1 MPPAANTN
9 SGKKDAKGRTI
20 WIGPRGGE
28 FVRGPTGKKIPVA
41 KGKDPKFNF
50 KSLPTDVQRLIANKL
65 PVGNMAR
72 LAAVD
77 KNTRSVTRVSNKE
90 EALKQ
95 GIKNATD
102 RAISTG
108 TTQKITVAP
117 YNISVMKPN
126 SGTNPRDP
134 FYYEIIVEVP
144 GDFRVGYSIWY
155 PSRDNRTRPHMNR
168 TILEYRGKKIRYTS
182 QLPKHLESEVKHI
195 TRVIGSSIES

>member
-20 WIGPRGGE
+20 WVGPRGGE
-28 FVRGPTGKKIPVA
+28 FVRGAEGKKIPVA

-50 KSLPTDVQRLIANKL
+50 KSLPTDMQRLIANKL
-65 PVGNMAR
+65 SVGDMAR
-72 LAAVD
+72 LTAVD
-77 KNTRSVTRVSNKE
+77 KNTKSVSRVSNKK

-95 GIKNATD
+95 GIKRAVD
-102 RAISTG
+102 QAISTG
-108 TTQKITVAP
+108 TAQKITVAP
-117 YNISVMKPN
+117 YNISVTKPS
-126 SGTNPRDP
+126 SGTNTP

-144 GDFRVGYSIWY
+144 GDFRIGYRISY
-155 PSRDNRTRPHMNR
+155 PSRDNRTHPHMNQ

-195 TRVIGSSIES
+195 TRIIDI

>member
-28 FVRGPTGKKIPVA
+28 FVRGAEGKKLPVS

-50 KSLPTDVQRLIANKL
+50 KSLPTDVQRLIANKMS
-65 PVGNMAR
+65 VGNMAR

-77 KNTRSVTRVSNKE
+77 KNTKSVSRVSNKK

-95 GIKNATD
+95 GIKRAMD
-102 RAISTG
+102 QAISTG

-117 YNISVMKPN
+117 YNISVTKPS
-126 SGTNPRDP
+126 SGTNPQDP

-144 GDFRVGYSIWY
+144 GDFRIGYSIWY
-155 PSRDNRTRPHMNR
+155 SNRDKRTHPHMNQ

-182 QLPKHLESEVKHI
+182 QLPKQLESEVKHI
-195 TRVIGSSIES
+195 ARIIGSLIE

>member
-20 WIGPRGGE
+20 WVGPRGGE
-28 FVRGPTGKKIPVA
+28 FVRGLDGKKIPVA

-50 KSLPTDVQRLIANKL
+50 KSLPADVQRLVANKMSL
-65 PVGNMAR
+65 GNMAR

-77 KNTRSVTRVSNKE
+77 KSMQSVSRVSNKK

-95 GIKNATD
+95 GIKRAID
-102 RAISTG
+102 RAIATG
-108 TTQKITVAP
+108 SAQKITVAP
-117 YNISVMKPN
+117 YNISVTKPS
-126 SGTNPRDP
+126 SGTNPWDP
-134 FYYEIIVEVP
+134 FYYETIVEVP

-155 PSRDNRTRPHMNR
+155 SSRNNRKHPQMNR
-168 TILEYRGKKIRYTS
+168 TLLEYHGKKIRYTS

-195 TRVIGSSIES
+195 TRVIGSLVE